1 MKEELEKHISTIF
14 SELQITESFE
24 VLECECDILPE
35 WTNQIL
41 LTHEFLIYCGQLL
54 DKEKLQNFL
63 GKKLYQL
70 ENIVYWFDGEK
81 IAEIEKTELELS
93 ETEIEESPIETKFEC
108 LKTKTSLPSWLD
120 GFIFN
125 QLNAE
130 YAPDFERF
138 DYNLDLT
145 EEENKKYLGTYFPR
159 SYAESFCIFDN
170 IFQNIKFQKTVFQK
184 ESLNILSVGCG
195 TGGDLIGL
203 LAVIEKHCAK
213 STTLNIWAVD
223 GNKNALDILTRIVE
237 AFKATTNKKINLN
250 VLNFVFS
257 TETGQYTAKDE
268 IKARGYD
275 FVLSFK
281 MITEII
287 SAGKGIADNSYF
299 HFLKTFVPL
308 LSDNGLCVLLDV
320 TTKQDHCSAYN
331 PILLNSQTNKALR
344 DLENYKTILPLS
356 CKLHETS
363 CFATCFTQQFFIV
376 SHSQRANDISKVAY
390 RIITN
395 AIFAEQ
401 LGQPDISAKY
411 LIGKD
416 KICCYTES
424 NDKKADSYLLEN

>member
-1 MKEELEKHISTIF
+1 MKEELEKHVSTIF

-24 VLECECDILPE
+24 VLECESDILPE

-41 LTHEFLIYCGQLL
+41 LTHEFLICCGQLS
-54 DKEKLQNFL
+54 DKKKLQNFL
-63 GKKLYQL
+63 GKELYQL

-81 IAEIEKTELELS
+81 IAEIEKTELELP

-120 GFIFN
+120 DFIFN
-125 QLNAE
+125 QLNAL

-203 LAVIEKHCAK
+203 LAVIEKYCDK
-213 STTLNIWAVD
+213 NTTLNIWAVD

-257 TETGQYTAKDE
+257 TETGQYTTKDE
-268 IKARGYD
+268 IKAREYD

-320 TTKQDHCSAYN
+320 TTKQDHCNTYN
-331 PILLNSQTNKALR
+331 PILLNSQANKALR

-356 CKLHETS
+356 CSLHETS
-363 CFATCFTQQFFIV
+363 CFATCFTQQFFFFFY
-376 SHSQRANDISKVAY
+376 SQRANDISQVAY

-395 AIFAEQ
+395 AIF
-401 LGQPDISAKY
+401 
-411 LIGKD
+411 
-416 KICCYTES
+416 
-424 NDKKADSYLLEN
+424 

>member
-1 MKEELEKHISTIF
+1 MKSELEKYILEIF
-14 SELQITESFE
+14 SALEITENFE
-24 VLECECDILPE
+24 VFDCENDVMPE
-35 WTNQIL
+35 WTNRMS
-41 LTHEFLIYCGQLL
+41 LTHEFLICCGQLS

-70 ENIVYWFDGEK
+70 ENYVYWFDGEQ
-81 IAEIEKTELELS
+81 IAEIVKSELELS
-93 ETEIEESPIETKFEC
+93 EIQNEEKPIETKFDC

-120 GFIFN
+120 DFIFN
-125 QLNAE
+125 QLNAK

-170 IFQNIKFQKTVFQK
+170 IFQNLRFKKTIFQKD
-184 ESLNILSVGCG
+184 SLNILSVGCG

-213 STTLNIWAVD
+213 NTTLNIWAVD

-237 AFKATTNKKINLN
+237 MFKTTTSKKINLN
-250 VLNFVFS
+250 VIQSVFC
-257 TETGQYTAKDE
+257 TKTGQFSVKDG
-268 IKARGYD
+268 IKERQYD
-275 FVLSFK
+275 FILSFK

-287 SAGKGIADNSYF
+287 AAGKGIADDSYF

-308 LSDNGLCVLLDV
+308 LSDSGLCVLLDV
-320 TTKQDHCSAYN
+320 TTKQEHNNTYN
-331 PILLNSQTNKALR
+331 PILMNCQANKALR
-344 DLENYKTILPLS
+344 DLENYKTLLPLS
-356 CKLHETS
+356 CCLHETS
-363 CFATCFTQQFFIV
+363 CRATCFTQQHFIV

-395 AIFAEQ
+395 ITFAEL
-401 LGQPDISAKY
+401 LGQPDVFAKY
-411 LIGKD
+411 MIGKD

-424 NDKKADSYLLEN
+424 NNKKADSYLLEN